1 MSEPVSARSFTTSE
15 IAPHR
20 VIPGF
25 YAAPDERQG
34 VVNDL
39 FDDVA
44 RHYDRIVALM
54 SLGSGKR
61 YRRTVLKRIGV
72 DVGSRVLDVAC
83 GTGLV
88 SAEAK
93 RLVGSTGEV
102 LGVDPS
108 EGMRA
113 VATRRRGIL
122 VREGTADSLPFP
134 DGTFDFVVMGYAL
147 RHVADLVASFREMRR
162 VLRPGGTV
170 MILEITAPEQRLAR
184 ALLRFYLKRIVPPA
198 SLLVTGS
205 RPAMRLMTYYWET
218 IAECVR
224 PETILEA
231 MELAGLEATC
241 RHTTMRIFNE
251 YAARRPGGPGL
262 NQDG

>member
-1 MSEPVSARSFTTSE
+1 MPELTPGRPQQTTE

-20 VIPGF
+20 IIPDF
-25 YAAPDERQG
+25 YAAPESRQG

-54 SLGSGKR
+54 SMGTGTR
-61 YRRTVLKRIGV
+61 YRRSVLERIGI
-72 DVGSRVLDVAC
+72 GEGARVLDVAC

-93 RLVGSTGEV
+93 RLVGPTGEV

-113 VATRRRGIL
+113 VATRRRGII

-231 MELAGLEATC
+231 MELAGLEATS

-251 YAARRPGGPGL
+251 YAARRPGAPGM

>member
-1 MSEPVSARSFTTSE
+1 MPESVSARSSSTDE
-15 IAPHR
+15 MAPHG

-25 YAAPDERQG
+25 YAAPDARQG

-54 SLGSGKR
+54 SMGSGTR
-61 YRRTVLKRIGV
+61 YRRSVLKRIGV
-72 DVGSRVLDVAC
+72 GEGSRVLDVAC

-88 SAEAK
+88 SAEAI
-93 RLVGSTGEV
+93 RMVGSTGDV
-102 LGVDPS
+102 VGVDPS

-113 VATRRRGIL
+113 VATSRRG
-122 VREGTADSLPFP
+122 VRTCAGTADNLPFP

-147 RHVADLVASFREMRR
+147 RHVADLVAAFKEMRR
-162 VLRPGGTV
+162 VLKPGGTV
-170 MILEITAPEQRLAR
+170 VILEITAPEQRWAR
-184 ALLRFYLKRIVPPA
+184 WLLRCYLKRVVPPA
-198 SLLVTGS
+198 SLLVTGN
-205 RPAMRLMTYYWET
+205 RPAMRLMAYYWET

-231 MELAGLEATC
+231 MARAGLEQPS

-251 YAARRPGGPGL
+251 YSARMPDAQGSRHGV
-262 NQDG
+262 